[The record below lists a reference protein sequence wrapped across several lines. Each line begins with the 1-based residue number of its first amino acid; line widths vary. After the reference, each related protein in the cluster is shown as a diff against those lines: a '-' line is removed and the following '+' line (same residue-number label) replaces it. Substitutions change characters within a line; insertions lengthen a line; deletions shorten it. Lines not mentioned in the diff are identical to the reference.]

1 MASTRR
7 ATFGGGTTASA
18 DQGSCVP
25 HDRSGGTQNASSP
38 GASVAVGAPVYRGRM
53 DPEAVRARLEDER
66 RRALGQLRSSDAG
79 FDEIVAAARD
89 SNLDDEHDP
98 EGATIAVERSMISS
112 LGDAARRRLAQV
124 DAALVRLDDG
134 SYGTC
139 VACGRPIGAG
149 RLEALPATPVCV
161 ACA

>member
-1 MASTRR
+1 
-7 ATFGGGTTASA
+7 
-18 DQGSCVP
+18 
-25 HDRSGGTQNASSP
+25 
-38 GASVAVGAPVYRGRM
+38 M
-53 DPEAVRARLEDER
+53 DPEVARARLVEER
-66 RRALGQLRSSDAG
+66 RRALGQLRSSDAS

-98 EGATIAVERSMISS
+98 EGTTIAVERSMISS

-124 DAALVRLDDG
+124 DAALVRVDDG

-139 VACGRPIGAG
+139 TTCGRAIAAG

-161 ACA
+161 SCG